1 MSPPPDEGGSG
12 VYAELAVR
20 PDCPVASVA
29 RELPLREFVPAT
41 GSGPPRLVVE
51 RSTDSP
57 TDREALRSVAWTDE
71 SVVCRVADDAGCGHE
86 HCPICNPGGL
96 PLDPLSVRWEDG
108 ELRLHL
114 AAREREGVR
123 RCIDAVSDESDVR
136 PVRLSP
142 AGETPGAHRRA
153 VLHLD
158 ELTDRQRELARA
170 AAARG
175 YYDADGPNAE
185 TVAEELGITKSTLS
199 EHLRAVQRE
208 LFDQLF

>member
-20 PDCPVASVA
+20 PDCPVATVA

-41 GSGPPRLVVE
+41 GSGPPRFIVE
-51 RSTDSP
+51 RSTDTP

-71 SVVCRVADDAGCGHE
+71 TVVCRVTDGAGCGHE

-96 PLDPLSVRWEDG
+96 PLDPLSVRWQEG
-108 ELRLHL
+108 ELHLHV
-114 AAREREGVR
+114 AARERAGVQ
-123 RCIDAVSDESDVR
+123 RCIDAVSDVSEVR

-142 AGETPGAHRRA
+142 AGATSDAHRRA

-158 ELTDRQRELARA
+158 ELTDRQWELARA
-170 AAARG
+170 AADRG
-175 YYDADGPNAE
+175 YFDPDGPSAE
-185 TVAEELGITKSTLS
+185 TVAEEFGITKSTLS
-199 EHLRAVQRE
+199 EHLRAVQRK